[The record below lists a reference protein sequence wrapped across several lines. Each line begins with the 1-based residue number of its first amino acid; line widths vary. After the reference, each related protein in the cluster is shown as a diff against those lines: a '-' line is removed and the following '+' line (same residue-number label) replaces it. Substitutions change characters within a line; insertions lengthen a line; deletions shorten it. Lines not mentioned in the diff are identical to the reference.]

1 MSSKTS
7 WTSTGQDARAVVC
20 FLRQWYIYWLR
31 YNFFNCI
38 QDILATAILYNHQH
52 SHHHHHHHRLEYDFV
67 GCILGIVVTDRL
79 PMWQFKPNQYS
90 DSCVLLFTCIH
101 NKYIGLHLIC
111 MHSNTGI
118 GCAFAK
124 VWPQV
129 NALSPVLSVLYVRI
143 RILVWCV
150 LVLLHSAHF
159 HLCRSTCIYIF
170 VFLFT
175 VTL

>member
-52 SHHHHHHHRLEYDFV
+52 GYHHPHHRRLEYDFV

-79 PMWQFKPNQYS
+79 PMWQFKPSSNQINTVILAYFHS
-90 DSCVLLFTCIH
+90 HVFTINILGYIWFVCIEILASVVH
-101 NKYIGLHLIC
+101 LQKYD
-111 MHSNTGI
+111 
-118 GCAFAK
+118 
-124 VWPQV
+124 PQV
-129 NALSPVLSVLYVRI
+129 IITSVICVCVCVYVCI
-143 RILVWCV
+143 RILVYWCFCTISEV
-150 LVLLHSAHF
+150 RLP
-159 HLCRSTCIYIF
+159 
-170 VFLFT
+170 
-175 VTL
+175 

>member
-38 QDILATAILYNHQH
+38 QDLAAAILYNHQH
-52 SHHHHHHHRLEYDFV
+52 GHDHHHHHRLEYDFV

-90 DSCVLLFTCIH
+90 DSCVLPFPCIH

-111 MHSNTGI
+111 MHWNTGI
-118 GCAFAK
+118 CCYLQKYDHKWMQYYQCYLCYICTYSHSGVMCIGAFA
-124 VWPQV
+124 QCTF
-129 NALSPVLSVLYVRI
+129 S
-143 RILVWCV
+143 LV
-150 LVLLHSAHF
+150 
-159 HLCRSTCIYIF
+159 
-170 VFLFT
+170 
-175 VTL
+175 